1 MKIEKDGKTY
11 ILQERMEEIIQQR
24 ISKHVQAK
32 NEALEQ
38 NKTLQSQ
45 FDSIQKQIEE
55 SEKLKTQITDLEGK
69 LATTQSQY
77 NRYTSISRTGITNP
91 ELIKILEWTYDEN
104 MKGLKKTEQTPI
116 GDWLQKHIENPM
128 EAPLAIRPHLPKS
141 HSNPSTPSNQPSQ
154 THPPSIPT
162 QNHPPSIPTQTHP
175 PQTHPPSNAP
185 QPKPP
190 INKSISQGVQPNPEI
205 QDTWNRM
212 NDLNYYEQ
220 NRESIKDLFY
230 KQFKRGR

>member
-1 MKIEKDGKTY
+1 MKLEKDGKTY

-32 NEALEQ
+32 NEALEE

-45 FDSIQKQIEE
+45 FESVQKQIEE
-55 SEKLKTQITDLEGK
+55 SEKMKTHITDLEGR

-116 GDWLQKHIENPM
+116 GDWLQKHVENPSN
-128 EAPLAIRPHLPKS
+128 APLAIRPHLPKS

-154 THPPSIPT
+154 T
-162 QNHPPSIPTQTHP
+162 HPPSIPTQTHP

-220 NRESIKDLFY
+220 NRENIKDLFY